1 MSGEHERNTRHSRS
15 PVYAQMNSSGLD
27 ESNLQSSAFG
37 DWPERALLDFHGW
50 AKSTNPACTL

>member
-1 MSGEHERNTRHSRS
+1 MSGILTIKADLMH
-15 PVYAQMNSSGLD
+15 AQMNSSCVD

-37 DWPERALLDFHGW
+37 DRPARATRFHGW